1 MSNPW
6 GMKLKKT
13 GLIEKLLTEDQTNA
27 NKLEQRQLELKD
39 ISLNNLL
46 KINEY
51 KERQSSLE
59 TDSMA
64 GQQKKI

>member
-51 KERQSSLE
+51 KERQSSLAA
-59 TDSMA
+59 DPYL
-64 GQQKKI
+64 GLKR

>member
-13 GLIEKLLTEDQTNA
+13 GLIEKLLKEDQTNA

>member
-6 GMKLKKT
+6 GIKLKKT

>member
-6 GMKLKKT
+6 GIKLKKT

-51 KERQSSLE
+51 KERQSSLA

-64 GQQKKI
+64 GQQKRI